1 MKRFRLTNQEIKNN
15 KCHLNEEIGNPQMK
29 KSKNT
34 NEEFDNSTNE
44 EIKKCQWRICSLQK
58 MDGVRIGK
66 WAKWRAGCFLDY
78 WFVGLAKSKNPR
90 YNDRKSKNPTTGNQ
104 QSKNSRKI

>member
-1 MKRFRLTNQEIKNN
+1 MKKFRLTNQEIENN

-44 EIKKCQWRICSLQK
+44 EIKK
-58 MDGVRIGK
+58 
-66 WAKWRAGCFLDY
+66 F
-78 WFVGLAKSKNPR
+78 
-90 YNDRKSKNPTTGNQ
+90 
-104 QSKNSRKI
+104 

>member
-1 MKRFRLTNQEIKNN
+1 MKIFWLTNQEVEIH

-44 EIKKCQWRICSLQK
+44 EIKKC
-58 MDGVRIGK
+58 
-66 WAKWRAGCFLDY
+66 
-78 WFVGLAKSKNPR
+78 
-90 YNDRKSKNPTTGNQ
+90 
-104 QSKNSRKI
+104 

>member
-1 MKRFRLTNQEIKNN
+1 MKITNEEIINPQMKKFRVTNQEIENN

-44 EIKKCQWRICSLQK
+44 EIKK
-58 MDGVRIGK
+58 
-66 WAKWRAGCFLDY
+66 F
-78 WFVGLAKSKNPR
+78 
-90 YNDRKSKNPTTGNQ
+90 
-104 QSKNSRKI
+104 